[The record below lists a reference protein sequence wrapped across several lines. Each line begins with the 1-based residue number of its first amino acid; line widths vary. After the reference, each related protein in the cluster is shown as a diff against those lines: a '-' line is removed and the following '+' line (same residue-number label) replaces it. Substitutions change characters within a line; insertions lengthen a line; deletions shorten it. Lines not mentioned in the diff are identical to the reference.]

1 MGVGEFVDVNA
12 EACRGLQ
19 RPEGGS
25 MSPGAVVMVA
35 GWL

>member
-12 EACRGLQ
+12 EAK
-19 RPEGGS
+19 GGS
-25 MSPGAVVMVA
+25 TSPGAVVTVA